1 MTVACYIQTNQLD
14 EKIGG
19 KILRHQQRALSKCC
33 KSKGWKD
40 AVVYADK
47 SSGLK
52 LHRPGLDRLRR
63 DVRNGKVNLVLVAE
77 WYRLGR
83 SQTNLALILRE
94 FEKRGVPVIVPHEF
108 LRR

>member
-1 MTVACYIQTNQLD
+1 MTVGCYIQTNQLD
-14 EKIGG
+14 KKIGG
-19 KILRHQQRALSKCC
+19 KILCQQQRVLLKCC

-52 LHRPGLDRLRR
+52 LHRPRLDRLRR

-83 SQTNLALILRE
+83 SHTNLALILGE
-94 FEKRGVPVIVPHEF
+94 FEKRGVSVIVP
-108 LRR
+108 RG